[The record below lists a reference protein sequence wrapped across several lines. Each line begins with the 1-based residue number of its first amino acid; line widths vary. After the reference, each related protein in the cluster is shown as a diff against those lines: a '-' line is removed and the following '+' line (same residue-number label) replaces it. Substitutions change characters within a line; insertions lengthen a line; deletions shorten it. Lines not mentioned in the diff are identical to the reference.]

1 MSAMGDQFQS
11 ILGVTI
17 NYPDGIPTFW
27 DFMQGKMPRCDVIV
41 EEKPIPAE
49 LINGDYETD
58 DSYRLHFQQWVQKLW
73 EEKDARL
80 EALRNR
86 Q

>member
-1 MSAMGDQFQS
+1 
-11 ILGVTI
+11 
-17 NYPDGIPTFW
+17 
-27 DFMQGKMPRCDVIV
+27 
-41 EEKPIPAE
+41 
-49 LINGDYETD
+49 LISVFFLFFYETD

-80 EALRNR
+80 EALRNG